1 MPMVPRLFGTNGVR
15 GVVNDDMD
23 VNLALRLGKAIG
35 RFMGGKVALATDTR
49 TSGAML
55 KHAVIAGLTA
65 VGVEVMDLDVLPTP
79 AIQYYVKL
87 HDDVKGGVMIT
98 ASHNPPQ
105 FNGIKCID
113 ADGTEMPRSKEETI
127 EEYYHSGVPCVGW
140 DQVGGVQKVSGAVE
154 RYVDDIVSR
163 VDAESIR
170 KAKLKVV
177 LDCANGAAVYTMPL
191 ILDRL
196 GVRAITLNS
205 DAQGKFPG
213 HPSEPTAENLVD
225 LISLTRES
233 KAHLGIA
240 LDGDADRSVFVADGG
255 EFVPGDRSLALVSKL
270 MLQKKKGTVVTPVSS
285 SSLVEDVVRKAGGI
299 LVYTAVG
306 SPIVARKM
314 MDIGAVFGGEEN
326 GGLIFPEHQYCRDGG
341 MTVAKML
348 ESIVFFGPL
357 SEQLKELPVYHVE
370 KRKIVCSNQQKEEIM
385 RSLAERCADD
395 RLDCTDGLKV
405 LFDDGWVLI
414 RPSGTEPIFR
424 IYSESRDPDRCR
436 ERADEFE
443 VMLLEFLN

>member
-1 MPMVPRLFGTNGVR
+1 MSGRLFGTNGVR

-23 VNLALRLGKAIG
+23 INLAMRLGKAIG
-35 RFMGGKVALATDTR
+35 KFMGDKVAVATDTR
-49 TSGAML
+49 TSGDML

-65 VGVEVMDLDVLPTP
+65 VGVEVMDMGVVPTP
-79 AIQYYVKL
+79 TIQYYVKL
-87 HDDVKGGVMIT
+87 HPEVKGGVMIT

-113 ADGTEMPRSKEETI
+113 GDGTEMHRSNEEII
-127 EEYYHSGVPCVGW
+127 ESHYEADVACVAW
-140 DQVGGVQKVSGAVE
+140 DEVGHVHPVSGAIE
-154 RYVDDIVSR
+154 SYVSDIVSK
-163 VDAESIR
+163 VNAEEIR

-196 GVRAITLNS
+196 GVRAITLNA

-233 KAHLGIA
+233 KANLGIA
-240 LDGDADRSVFVADGG
+240 LDGDADRTVFIADGG
-255 EFVPGDRSLALVSKL
+255 EYVPGDKSLALISKV
-270 MLQKKKGTVVTPVSS
+270 MLNEKKGTVVTPVSS
-285 SSLVEDVVRKAGGI
+285 SSLVEDVVKSAGGK

-314 MDIGAVFGGEEN
+314 MEIGAVFGGEEN
-326 GGLIFPEHQYCRDGG
+326 GGLIFPQHQYCRDGG
-341 MTVAKML
+341 MTAAKML
-348 ESIVFFGPL
+348 ESIVLFGSL
-357 SEQLKELPVYHVE
+357 SSQLQDFPVYYVE
-370 KRKIVCSNQQKEEIM
+370 KRKIVCSNKQKEELM
-385 RSLAERCADD
+385 NFVSERCQGDC
-395 RLDCTDGLKV
+395 LDKTDGIKV
-405 LFDDGWVLI
+405 IFDDGWVLI

-424 IYSESRDPDRCR
+424 IYSESSDPDSCR
-436 ERADEFE
+436 NRADRFE
-443 VMLLEFLN
+443 IMLLEYLN

>member
-1 MPMVPRLFGTNGVR
+1 
-15 GVVNDDMD
+15 
-23 VNLALRLGKAIG
+23 
-35 RFMGGKVALATDTR
+35 
-49 TSGAML
+49 
-55 KHAVIAGLTA
+55 
-65 VGVEVMDLDVLPTP
+65 
-79 AIQYYVKL
+79 VKL
-87 HDDVKGGVMIT
+87 HEDVEGGVMIT

-113 ADGTEMPRSKEETI
+113 GDGTEMHRSKEEVI
-127 EEYYHSGVPCVGW
+127 EEYYHAGVPCVPW
-140 DQVGGVQKVSGAVE
+140 DRVGAVHAVSGAVE
-154 RYVDDIVSR
+154 RYVDDIVAR

-177 LDCANGAAVYTMPL
+177 LDCANGAAVYTMPI

-225 LISLTRES
+225 LISLTRETG
-233 KAHLGIA
+233 AHLGIA
-240 LDGDADRSVFVADGG
+240 LDGDADRSVFIADGG
-255 EFVPGDRSLALVSKL
+255 EFVPGDRSLALISKL
-270 MLQKKKGTVVTPVSS
+270 MLRQNKGTVVTPVSS
-285 SSLVEDVVRKAGGI
+285 SSLVEHVVEKAGGK

-314 MDIGAVFGGEEN
+314 MEIDALFGGEEN

-348 ESIVFFGPL
+348 ESIVLFGPL
-357 SEQLKELPVYHVE
+357 SEQLQEFPLYHVE
-370 KRKIVCSNQQKEEIM
+370 KRKIVCSNKQKQEIM
-385 RSLAERCADD
+385 QFVAERCAQERVD
-395 RLDCTDGLKV
+395 RTDGIKI

-424 IYSESRDPDRCR
+424 IYSESQDPGSCR
-436 ERADEFE
+436 RRADQFE
-443 VMLLEFLN
+443 VMLLEYLN